1 LTLACCCSSEYVD
14 ESQCVELT
22 EREYSVCDMIF
33 RAKES
38 ISFSQLKRATELH
51 QEILSRIIRRLTV
64 YGVVKKAA
72 NGRYRRAR
80 L

>member
-1 LTLACCCSSEYVD
+1 MCCCSD
-14 ESQCVELT
+14 DLDRSQCVELT
-22 EREYSVCDMIF
+22 EREYSVCDMIC
-33 RAKES
+33 RAKEP
-38 ISFSQLKRATELH
+38 ISFSQLKRSTELH

-64 YGVVKKAA
+64 YGVVNKAE